1 MTTPSIEFFV
11 GLSEELSNVSLRR
24 KKDSGV
30 RIVVMTFEHLKALE
44 KFNSFT
50 QQYQG
55 NLRLIDEEGEISVF
69 PSSLKFIYGGD
80 EGEDL
85 KKVECGF
92 EIASDDHW
100 DRFMRFM
107 ERYAQ
112 ANGMGYSGKE
122 E

>member
-1 MTTPSIEFFV
+1 MTTPSVEFFV
-11 GLSEELSNVSLRR
+11 GLAEELSNVSLRR

-30 RIVVMTFEHLKALE
+30 RTVLMTFDNLKALE

-55 NLRLIDEEGEISVF
+55 NLRLIDEEGEISVS

-80 EGEDL
+80 EGEEL

-107 ERYAQ
+107 KRYAQ
-112 ANGMGYSGKE
+112 VNGMGYSDKE
-122 E
+122 